1 MNSEV
6 YKYLL
11 EYGFNDEEINY
22 IDENNDM
29 IWQTNL
35 LNCISIFEILQE
47 NGFDF
52 DEIHNLLM
60 ENPLIISLAPEELD
74 KVILNNS

>member
-29 IWQTNL
+29 IWKTNL
-35 LNCISIFEILQE
+35 LNCISVFELLKE
-47 NGFDF
+47 KEFNFDF
-52 DEIHNLLM
+52 IHNLILD
-60 ENPLIISLAPEELD
+60 NPLIISLSVEELE
-74 KVILNNS
+74 KTLLNKW

>member
-22 IDENNDM
+22 IDENNEM

-35 LNCISIFEILQE
+35 LNCISIFEAL
-47 NGFDF
+47 NNRGFNF
-52 DEIHNLLM
+52 DSIHNLIIN
-60 ENPLIISLAPEELD
+60 NPIIISLSVEELE
-74 KVILNNS
+74 KILLNK

>member
-22 IDENNDM
+22 IDENNDI
-29 IWQTNL
+29 IWKTNL
-35 LNCISIFEILQE
+35 LNCISVFELLKE
-47 NGFDF
+47 KEFNFDF
-52 DEIHNLLM
+52 IHNLILD
-60 ENPLIISLAPEELD
+60 NPLIISLSVEELE
-74 KVILNNS
+74 KTLLNK

>member
-29 IWQTNL
+29 IWKTNL
-35 LNCISIFEILQE
+35 LNCISVFELLKE
-47 NGFDF
+47 KEFNFDF
-52 DEIHNLLM
+52 IHNLILD
-60 ENPLIISLAPEELD
+60 NPIIISLSVEELE
-74 KVILNNS
+74 KTLLNK

>member
-29 IWQTNL
+29 IWKTNL
-35 LNCISIFEILQE
+35 LNCISVFELLKE
-47 NGFDF
+47 KEFNFDF
-52 DEIHNLLM
+52 IHNLILD
-60 ENPLIISLAPEELD
+60 NPLIISLSVEELE
-74 KVILNNS
+74 KTLLNK